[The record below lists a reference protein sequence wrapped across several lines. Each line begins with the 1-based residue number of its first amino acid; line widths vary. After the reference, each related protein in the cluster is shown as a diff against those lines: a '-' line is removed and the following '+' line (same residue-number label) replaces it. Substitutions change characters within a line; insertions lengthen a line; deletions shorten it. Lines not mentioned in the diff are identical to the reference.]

1 MARLSD
7 VMLHYGS
14 GSFAPHASIEMKR
27 ISPMNEEQRIDLTAF
42 LLTLSDSSFVFEKKH
57 QYPFKLFGGYS
68 VK

>member
-1 MARLSD
+1 
-7 VMLHYGS
+7 
-14 GSFAPHASIEMKR
+14 MKR